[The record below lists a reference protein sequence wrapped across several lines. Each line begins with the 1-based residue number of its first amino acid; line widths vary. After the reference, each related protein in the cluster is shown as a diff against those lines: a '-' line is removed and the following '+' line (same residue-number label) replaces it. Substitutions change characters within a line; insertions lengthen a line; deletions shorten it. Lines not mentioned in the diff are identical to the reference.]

1 MLKYMQCS
9 LVLPICSKYCKEALF
24 CPEFEPFLVKIVA
37 GHSEGMR
44 LVHEICNELWKEE
57 LNVNSESE
65 FSDDMIVKF
74 LSGNRQVTAL
84 LTKVM

>member
-1 MLKYMQCS
+1 
-9 LVLPICSKYCKEALF
+9 
-24 CPEFEPFLVKIVA
+24 VA
-37 GHSEGMR
+37 GHNKGMR
-44 LVHEICNELWKEE
+44 LVHEIGKEE

-65 FSDDMIVKF
+65 FSDDMTVKF